1 MPDSCHPERSEGSAG
16 LALLLLLLLPALA
29 VGQSRASYFDAADSD
44 HDGKLSLPEFQEWMS
59 FAFRQMD
66 KNHDDVIEPEEQLVP
81 NAPRLTL
88 DELHQRQAAQ
98 FRKQDANHDGLLTQ
112 AEFLA
117 PPQ

>member
-1 MPDSCHPERSEGSAG
+1 MQAR
-16 LALLLLLLLPALA
+16 LFLILLLLPSLPWA
-29 VGQSRASYFDAADSD
+29 QSRASYFDRADAD

-59 FAFRQMD
+59 YAFLQMD
-66 KNHDDVIEPEEQLVP
+66 TNHDDVIEPEEQLVP

-88 DELHQRQAAQ
+88 EELHERQAAQ
-98 FRKQDANHDGLLTQ
+98 FRKQDKNHDGLLTQ

>member
-1 MPDSCHPERSEGSAG
+1 MRAS
-16 LALLLLLLLPALA
+16 LLVLLLIPLLATA
-29 VGQSRASYFDAADSD
+29 QSRGSYFDAADSD

-59 FAFRQMD
+59 FAFRKMD

-88 DELHQRQAAQ
+88 EELHERQAAQ
-98 FRKQDANHDGLLTQ
+98 FKRQDGNHDGYLTQ

-117 PPQ
+117 PPG

>member
-1 MPDSCHPERSEGSAG
+1 MGARYWM
-16 LALLLLLLLPALA
+16 LLVVLPALA
-29 VGQSRASYFDAADSD
+29 WPQSRDGYFDLADSD
-44 HDGKLSLPEFQEWMS
+44 HDHRLSLPEFQEFMS
-59 FAFRQMD
+59 YAFRQMD

-88 DELHQRQAAQ
+88 AELHERQAAQ
-98 FRKQDANHDGLLTQ
+98 FRRQDRDHDGFLTP